1 MNSSDTR
8 RLPPGAPL
16 MKRCGPCVYYYI
28 THDPNFRYG
37 CRAMDFKS
45 QRQPVLDVI
54 ESSGQN
60 CLYFHPKQK

>member
-1 MNSSDTR
+1 MSPPDSR
-8 RLPPGAPL
+8 RLPPEAPR
-16 MKRCGPCVYYYI
+16 MQRCGPCVHYYI
-28 THDPNFRYG
+28 THDQNFRYG

-60 CLYFHPKQK
+60 CLYFHPRPK